1 MEKEA
6 EYQILSSV
14 KKRILEIVLTGEATK
29 HNAEKMLNEVIAII
43 NVKGIENVLMDVRA
57 IEKRFRYAQVYFRIR
72 HLLHDRPK
80 ENIAIVDLAKNAK
93 GLFFLKMV
101 AKKAGM
107 SFKRFTDI
115 DEARDWLKS
124 KLKKK

>member
-1 MEKEA
+1 MENET

-43 NVKGIENVLMDVRA
+43 NVKGLENVLMDVRA
-57 IEKRFRYAQVYFRIR
+57 IEKHFGYAQVYFRIR

-80 ENIAIVDLAKNAK
+80 ENIAIVDLAKHAK
-93 GLFFLKMV
+93 GLFFLQMV

-107 SFKRFTDI
+107 SMKWFTDI
-115 DEARDWLKS
+115 DAARTWLKS
-124 KLKKK
+124 QKKS